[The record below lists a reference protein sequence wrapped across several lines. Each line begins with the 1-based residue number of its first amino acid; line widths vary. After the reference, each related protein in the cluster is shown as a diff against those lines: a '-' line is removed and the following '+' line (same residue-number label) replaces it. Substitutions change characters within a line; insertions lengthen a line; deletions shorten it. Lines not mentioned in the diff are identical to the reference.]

1 MNVAAVPGAHTTA
14 TFPEVGAP
22 TLQRVTTYWTRGRC
36 EDAARN
42 AVPGTFPRRPP
53 PQGQTRT
60 DFKEETKMKEN
71 ECKKCIYRQSEQS
84 MSRKVN
90 AFNAA
95 FQKVSGFAALAEC
108 VADAV
113 DDIEIAINDQN
124 WRRYEKL
131 VELSYLLCEDME
143 HLKEYMSMV

>member
-1 MNVAAVPGAHTTA
+1 
-14 TFPEVGAP
+14 
-22 TLQRVTTYWTRGRC
+22 
-36 EDAARN
+36 
-42 AVPGTFPRRPP
+42 
-53 PQGQTRT
+53 
-60 DFKEETKMKEN
+60 MKEN

-90 AFNAA
+90 AFNTA

-124 WRRYEKL
+124 RRRYEKL
-131 VELSYLLCEDME
+131 VGQFRFPGPGWKRWCTCNPCS
-143 HLKEYMSMV
+143 

>member
-1 MNVAAVPGAHTTA
+1 
-14 TFPEVGAP
+14 
-22 TLQRVTTYWTRGRC
+22 
-36 EDAARN
+36 
-42 AVPGTFPRRPP
+42 
-53 PQGQTRT
+53 
-60 DFKEETKMKEN
+60 MKEN